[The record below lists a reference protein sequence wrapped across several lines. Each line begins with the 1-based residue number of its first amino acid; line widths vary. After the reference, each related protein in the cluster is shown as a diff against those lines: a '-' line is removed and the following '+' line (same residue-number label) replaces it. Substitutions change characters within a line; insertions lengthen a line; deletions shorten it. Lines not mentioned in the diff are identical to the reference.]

1 MRTEIRI
8 TQVSNEHI
16 IKLTFLLFPAK
27 ANLLLEYLGIKKA
40 ESKYQLFR
48 LDTLEQKTFYKLLYF
63 KHNTL
68 SQITNLETYIPYML
82 HTVSHI
88 YAPVVIC
95 IF

>member
-27 ANLLLEYLGIKKA
+27 ANLLLEYFGIKKA

-48 LDTLEQKTFYKLLYF
+48 LDTVEQKPLYKLYF

-68 SQITNLETYIPYML
+68 SQTTNLETYIPYML